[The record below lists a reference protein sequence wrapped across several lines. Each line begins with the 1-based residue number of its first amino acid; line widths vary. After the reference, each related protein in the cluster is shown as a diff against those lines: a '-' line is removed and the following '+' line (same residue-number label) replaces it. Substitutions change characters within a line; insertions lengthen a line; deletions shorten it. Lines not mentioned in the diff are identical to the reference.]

1 MNPFEYNGN
10 LLNLYLMSLVPL
22 RVSMQIRIDPETAL
36 DEKVGRDLLFDI
48 YDFVAEGRYVRIEI
62 PWFKEYKEKAVYVR
76 LTKPFFRL
84 YDYDDALSPSIFS
97 VLLNLS

>member
-10 LLNLYLMSLVPL
+10 LLNLYLISLVPL
-22 RVSMQIRIDPETAL
+22 RVSMEIRIDPETAL

-48 YDFVAEGRYVRIEI
+48 YDIVAEDRYVRIEI
-62 PWFKEYKEKAVYVR
+62 SDSGKYREKAIYTR

>member
-10 LLNLYLMSLVPL
+10 LLNLYLISLIPL
-22 RVSMQIRIDPETAL
+22 RVSMEIRIDPETAL
-36 DEKVGRDLLFDI
+36 DEKVGRDVLFDI
-48 YDFVAEGRYVRIEI
+48 YDIVAEDRYVRIEI
-62 PWFKEYKEKAVYVR
+62 SDSGKYKEKAVYVR